1 VHTGTKIS
9 LKESLVFTTQLLRA
23 SRIHR
28 PIFEQSPMDQTAFR
42 KAILSDPLAEDAQ
55 VLAAATTD
63 KDLREMLDTVRSVE
77 SGIEDLLTSVPI
89 PPLLYEKLLTLPEG
103 DEDDGGDAAGKSDK
117 RGKGGKGGKVGKGS
131 KVGKDGKDGK
141 DDGHQAALT
150 SFNLSELV
158 ARAGDAAWRFRLAIL
173 FTLII
178 AIAAG
183 LSIFMPGPT
192 L

>member
-1 VHTGTKIS
+1 
-9 LKESLVFTTQLLRA
+9 
-23 SRIHR
+23 
-28 PIFEQSPMDQTAFR
+28 MDQSAFR

-77 SGIEDLLTSVPI
+77 SGIKDLLTSVPI

-117 RGKGGKGGKVGKGS
+117 RGKGGKGGKVGK
-131 KVGKDGKDGK
+131 DGKDGK
-141 DDGHQAALT
+141 DDGHQAVFT

>member
-1 VHTGTKIS
+1 
-9 LKESLVFTTQLLRA
+9 
-23 SRIHR
+23 
-28 PIFEQSPMDQTAFR
+28 MDQTAFR

-63 KDLREMLDTVRSVE
+63 KDLREMLNTVRSVE
-77 SGIEDLLTSVPI
+77 SGIKDLLTSVPI

-103 DEDDGGDAAGKSDK
+103 DEDDGGDSAGKSDK
-117 RGKGGKGGKVGKGS
+117 RGKGG

-141 DDGHQAALT
+141 DDGHQAAFT

>member
-1 VHTGTKIS
+1 
-9 LKESLVFTTQLLRA
+9 
-23 SRIHR
+23 
-28 PIFEQSPMDQTAFR
+28 MDQTAFR

-77 SGIEDLLTSVPI
+77 SGIKDLLTSVPI

-117 RGKGGKGGKVGKGS
+117 RGKAGKDGKGS
-131 KVGKDGKDGK
+131 KVGKDGKD
-141 DDGHQAALT
+141 DGHQAAFT

>member
-1 VHTGTKIS
+1 
-9 LKESLVFTTQLLRA
+9 
-23 SRIHR
+23 
-28 PIFEQSPMDQTAFR
+28 MDQTAFR

-77 SGIEDLLTSVPI
+77 SGIEDLLTSAPI
-89 PPLLYEKLLTLPEG
+89 PPLLYERLLTLPEG
-103 DEDDGGDAAGKSDK
+103 DE
-117 RGKGGKGGKVGKGS
+117 
-131 KVGKDGKDGK
+131 

-192 L
+192 I

>member
-1 VHTGTKIS
+1 
-9 LKESLVFTTQLLRA
+9 
-23 SRIHR
+23 
-28 PIFEQSPMDQTAFR
+28 MDQTAFR

-103 DEDDGGDAAGKSDK
+103 DEDDGGDSAGKSDK
-117 RGKGGKGGKVGKGS
+117 RGKG
-131 KVGKDGKDGK
+131 GKDGK

-158 ARAGDAAWRFRLAIL
+158 ARAGDAAWRFRLEIL

>member
-1 VHTGTKIS
+1 
-9 LKESLVFTTQLLRA
+9 
-23 SRIHR
+23 
-28 PIFEQSPMDQTAFR
+28 MDQTAFR

-77 SGIEDLLTSVPI
+77 SGIKDLLTSVPI

-103 DEDDGGDAAGKSDK
+103 DE
-117 RGKGGKGGKVGKGS
+117 
-131 KVGKDGKDGK
+131 

-192 L
+192 I

>member
-1 VHTGTKIS
+1 
-9 LKESLVFTTQLLRA
+9 
-23 SRIHR
+23 
-28 PIFEQSPMDQTAFR
+28 MDQTAFR

-77 SGIEDLLTSVPI
+77 SGIKDLLTSVPI
-89 PPLLYEKLLTLPEG
+89 PSLLYEKLLTLPEG
-103 DEDDGGDAAGKSDK
+103 DEDDGGDSAGKS
-117 RGKGGKGGKVGKGS
+117 GKGGKGGK
-131 KVGKDGKDGK
+131 
-141 DDGHQAALT
+141 DDGHQAPLT

-192 L
+192 I

>member
-1 VHTGTKIS
+1 
-9 LKESLVFTTQLLRA
+9 
-23 SRIHR
+23 
-28 PIFEQSPMDQTAFR
+28 MDQTAFR

-77 SGIEDLLTSVPI
+77 SGIKDLLTSVQI

-103 DEDDGGDAAGKSDK
+103 DEDHDGDAAGKSDK
-117 RGKGGKGGKVGKGS
+117 GGQ
-131 KVGKDGKDGK
+131 DGKDGK
-141 DDGHQAALT
+141 EDGHLAALT

>member
-1 VHTGTKIS
+1 
-9 LKESLVFTTQLLRA
+9 
-23 SRIHR
+23 
-28 PIFEQSPMDQTAFR
+28 MDQTAFR

-77 SGIEDLLTSVPI
+77 SEIEKLLTSVPI

-103 DEDDGGDAAGKSDK
+103 DEDDGGDSAGKSDK
-117 RGKGGKGGKVGKGS
+117 RGKGGK
-131 KVGKDGKDGK
+131 DIKDGK
-141 DDGHQAALT
+141 DDGHQAKLT

-183 LSIFMPGPT
+183 LLIFMPGPT

>member
-1 VHTGTKIS
+1 MGYLAKSAKCTPEQKIS
-9 LKESLVFTTQLLRA
+9 LKENLVLTTQLLRA

-28 PIFEQSPMDQTAFR
+28 PIFEQFPMDQNAFH
-42 KAILSDPLAEDAQ
+42 KEILSDPFAQKLQ
-55 VLAAATTD
+55 VLAAANTD

-89 PPLLYEKLLTLPEG
+89 PPLLYEKLLTSPEG
-103 DEDDGGDAAGKSDK
+103 GLQFDDRKPEALPSSNVPTLLAMAGET
-117 RGKGGKGGKVGKGS
+117 V
-131 KVGKDGKDGK
+131 
-141 DDGHQAALT
+141 
-150 SFNLSELV
+150 
-158 ARAGDAAWRFRLAIL
+158 WRFRLAIV

-178 AIAAG
+178 AIAAD

>member
-1 VHTGTKIS
+1 
-9 LKESLVFTTQLLRA
+9 
-23 SRIHR
+23 
-28 PIFEQSPMDQTAFR
+28 MDQTAFR

-117 RGKGGKGGKVGKGS
+117 RGKAGKDGKGS

-141 DDGHQAALT
+141 DDGHLAALT

-158 ARAGDAAWRFRLAIL
+158 AKAGDAAWRFRLAIL

-178 AIAAG
+178 AIAVG

>member
-1 VHTGTKIS
+1 
-9 LKESLVFTTQLLRA
+9 
-23 SRIHR
+23 
-28 PIFEQSPMDQTAFR
+28 MDQTAFR

-77 SGIEDLLTSVPI
+77 SGIKDLLTSVPI

-103 DEDDGGDAAGKSDK
+103 DEDDGGDSAGKSDK
-117 RGKGGKGGKVGKGS
+117 RGKAGKDGKGS
-131 KVGKDGKDGK
+131 KVGKDGKD
-141 DDGHQAALT
+141 DGHQAAFT
-150 SFNLSELV
+150 SFNLPELV

-173 FTLII
+173 FTLLI

>member
-1 VHTGTKIS
+1 
-9 LKESLVFTTQLLRA
+9 
-23 SRIHR
+23 
-28 PIFEQSPMDQTAFR
+28 M
-42 KAILSDPLAEDAQ
+42 SDPLAEDAQ

-63 KDLREMLDTVRSVE
+63 KDLREMLDPVRRVE

-103 DEDDGGDAAGKSDK
+103 DE
-117 RGKGGKGGKVGKGS
+117 
-131 KVGKDGKDGK
+131 

-192 L
+192 I

>member
-1 VHTGTKIS
+1 
-9 LKESLVFTTQLLRA
+9 
-23 SRIHR
+23 
-28 PIFEQSPMDQTAFR
+28 MDQTAFR

-77 SGIEDLLTSVPI
+77 SGIEDLLTAVPI
-89 PPLLYEKLLTLPEG
+89 PPLLYEKLLTLPVG
-103 DEDDGGDAAGKSDK
+103 DEDDGGDSAGKSDK
-117 RGKGGKGGKVGKGS
+117 RGKGGTG
-131 KVGKDGKDGK
+131 GKDGKDRKDGK